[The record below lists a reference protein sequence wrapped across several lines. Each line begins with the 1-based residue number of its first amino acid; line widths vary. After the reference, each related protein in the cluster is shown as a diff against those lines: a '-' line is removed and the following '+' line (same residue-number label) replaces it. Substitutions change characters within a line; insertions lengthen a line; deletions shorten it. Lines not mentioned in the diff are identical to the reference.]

1 MSDIVQTA
9 FNYSELDEAKRIRV
23 QIKAESIRVKM
34 KRSAEDIIGI
44 GQDLIDAKHDVGHGR
59 FKGWLKA
66 EFDMTYDTAINFMQ
80 VARKFGQRDEIKN
93 GIIPFLPATILYEIA
108 GPKMPEQ
115 IVEGVLSGDI
125 DPTPQAIKDAKEALK
140 KAEEAERK
148 AREEAQLAQR
158 QLFTTQST
166 YQTQI
171 AEYTRQINELKQEMA
186 DLVKPEVQIKEVEVI
201 PQTVKDQLQRLQD
214 KAKLLT
220 EQRDNLSRINKQLSA
235 DLDVVEAKREQE
247 ARDARIRLQFQK
259 LTKAT
264 YDALVNFATQIPM
277 NVDLPV
283 LEPDDWARV
292 EELASTMNQI
302 SERLF
307 GLHKSMT
314 NQFVDASTGL
324 VVEA

>member
-1 MSDIVQTA
+1 
-9 FNYSELDEAKRIRV
+9 
-23 QIKAESIRVKM
+23 
-34 KRSAEDIIGI
+34 
-44 GQDLIDAKHDVGHGR
+44 
-59 FKGWLKA
+59 
-66 EFDMTYDTAINFMQ
+66 
-80 VARKFGQRDEIKN
+80 
-93 GIIPFLPATILYEIA
+93 
-108 GPKMPEQ
+108 MPEQ